1 MEVDEV
7 TSPPGKAIITAIEE
21 SDNGESQGDVQGLL
35 ESEQESH
42 GQMEESQGQM
52 EESQGQIE
60 SQGQMEFQDQMES
73 QGPLQTRLQINI
85 THFPNELIQNI
96 IVVSSIIGKSK
107 ILIQI

>member
-21 SDNGESQGDVQGLL
+21 SDNGESQGNAQDLL

-60 SQGQMEFQDQMES
+60 SQGQMES

>member
-1 MEVDEV
+1 M

-21 SDNGESQGDVQGLL
+21 SDNGESQGGAQGLL

-42 GQMEESQGQM
+42 GQM

>member
-1 MEVDEV
+1 M

-35 ESEQESH
+35 ESEQES
-42 GQMEESQGQM
+42 QGQM

-73 QGPLQTRLQINI
+73 QVPLQTRLQINI

-96 IVVSSIIGKSK
+96 IVVSSIFGKSK

>member
-21 SDNGESQGDVQGLL
+21 SDNGESQGGAQGLL

-42 GQMEESQGQM
+42 GQM

-73 QGPLQTRLQINI
+73 QVPLQTRLQINI

-96 IVVSSIIGKSK
+96 IVVSSIFGKSK

>member
-1 MEVDEV
+1 M

-21 SDNGESQGDVQGLL
+21 SDNGESQGGAQGLL

-42 GQMEESQGQM
+42 GQM

-73 QGPLQTRLQINI
+73 QVPLQTRLQINI

-96 IVVSSIIGKSK
+96 IVVSSIFGKSK

>member
-21 SDNGESQGDVQGLL
+21 SDNGESQGGAQGLL

-42 GQMEESQGQM
+42 GQM

-73 QGPLQTRLQINI
+73 QGPLQTRIQINI

>member
-21 SDNGESQGDVQGLL
+21 SDNGESQGDAQGLL

-42 GQMEESQGQM
+42 GQMEESQGQ
-52 EESQGQIE
+52 IE
-60 SQGQMEFQDQMES
+60 SQGQMES